1 MNLEGIAVAADE
13 EQVEEL
19 KKWWSENGKGV
30 LAGLVVG
37 LAGVFGWSSWQTW
50 QRTQAELASVRYEQI
65 VSEAA
70 AGNHE
75 QALSQAEALIG
86 EFPDSAYASLASLVA
101 ARTAVETNDPD
112 AAKRHL
118 EWVIE
123 HAPFSELVPVARL
136 RLARLILDA
145 NDYSGALAELAEIDS
160 APFRTRVVELQGDI
174 QRDRGDRGV
183 ARESYEAVLADES
196 LSLPARA
203 RVRMKLDD
211 LGEFTSPPPSS

>member
-37 LAGVFGWSSWQTW
+37 LAAVFGWSSWQTW

-123 HAPFSELVPVARL
+123 HASFSELVPVARL